1 MAQSLLGV
9 PAAVSGTAIVVAL
22 AVSALVGVLA
32 GIGPAWQ
39 AASVDPTT
47 ALRYE

>member
-1 MAQSLLGV
+1 
-9 PAAVSGTAIVVAL
+9 VSTSAIGIAL
-22 AVSALVGVLA
+22 ATSGVVGVVA